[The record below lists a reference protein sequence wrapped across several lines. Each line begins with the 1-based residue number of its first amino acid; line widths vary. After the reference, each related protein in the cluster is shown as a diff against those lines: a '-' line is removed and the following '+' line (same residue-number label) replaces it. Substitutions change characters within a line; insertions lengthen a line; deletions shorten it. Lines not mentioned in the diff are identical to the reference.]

1 MNTDALFQVLSSI
14 KEVSTDFRRTFE
26 PLIVEE
32 RLPKRHLL
40 LCEGQVC
47 RRIYFVKEGF
57 ARAYYYSGSKEFT
70 TWFMGT
76 GEIVISVYS
85 FFTQR
90 PSFEFIELLENST
103 LQSISWQELQELY
116 SKFPD
121 FNFIGRIITEQYYI
135 RSEETAI
142 QLRTL
147 SASERYQT
155 LIKKY
160 PAFLQHTPLIHIAS
174 HLGISPETLS
184 RIRAKKEYINT

>member
-14 KEVSTDFRRTFE
+14 KEVSPDFRRIFE
-26 PLIVEE
+26 PLLIEE

-40 LCEGQVC
+40 LTEGYVC

-57 ARAYYYSGSKEFT
+57 ARAYYYSGRKEFT
-70 TWFMGT
+70 TWFMGA

-103 LQSISWQELQELY
+103 VQSISYQQLQELY
-116 SKFPD
+116 STFPD

-147 SASERYQT
+147 SAGERYQT

-160 PAFLQHTPLIHIAS
+160 PQILQQAPLIHIAS
-174 HLGISPETLS
+174 HLGVSPETLS
-184 RIRAKKEYINT
+184 RIRAKKEHINL